1 MKQAT
6 TRAVWGLMALL
17 AAPSAIL
24 AQQVTMYGSLANFD
38 VINDTGQPTYGFEIE
53 IHGSTSIGGSFYWNR
68 YGSPQVSPTPDG
80 NGIYVRY
87 MARWDNVNQRFSTE
101 TPVAVHPT
109 VTNGHQCVM
118 GTLGYDTSGCE
129 HFGVWTVSNASTTT
143 YRWLIADANTPGQ
156 LTTYGSA
163 VAIPAPIW
171 IIVPPAVPG
180 GPVQIVAQVDPP
192 IPPPPAKLFGEA
204 QWMKTYKTENDR
216 QVGLDELLVD
226 NAVVANDQA
235 HLETAWDLIQ
245 SELGSNSRRK
255 QKRGDLGGRSHAVV
269 RRFEFYKFTGE
280 INAVTGQAI
289 CADGLCNAPAD
300 SEVGDFIG
308 AQNAAVN
315 LNVPPTYQ
323 VVVTVSG
330 DGAVSSDDRVISCPS
345 GICAESVAPATAVT
359 LTAKGAKGIFT
370 GWTGACAGTASTCSL
385 VVDSD
390 APVTATFKTPFKLIV
405 RTTGTGTVSSNPAGT
420 TFLQGTMVTLTATPS
435 AGAAFTG
442 WTGACSGTSTICA
455 VVIDADTTV
464 NATFTGTVAPPPAA
478 SYKLVLKTNG
488 TGTVSSNP
496 AGSSFVSGTSVTA
509 TAVPDPKATWKGWTG
524 STCSG
529 LALTCTV
536 SMTADTT
543 LTANFR

>member
-1 MKQAT
+1 MDEDLQ
-6 TRAVWGLMALL
+6 
-17 AAPSAIL
+17 
-24 AQQVTMYGSLANFD
+24 
-38 VINDTGQPTYGFEIE
+38 
-53 IHGSTSIGGSFYWNR
+53 
-68 YGSPQVSPTPDG
+68 
-80 NGIYVRY
+80 NGER
-87 MARWDNVNQRFSTE
+87 
-101 TPVAVHPT
+101 P
-109 VTNGHQCVM
+109 
-118 GTLGYDTSGCE
+118 
-129 HFGVWTVSNASTTT
+129 
-143 YRWLIADANTPGQ
+143 
-156 LTTYGSA
+156 
-163 VAIPAPIW
+163 
-171 IIVPPAVPG
+171 
-180 GPVQIVAQVDPP
+180 
-192 IPPPPAKLFGEA
+192 
-204 QWMKTYKTENDR
+204 

-226 NAVVANDQA
+226 NAVVANDEA

-245 SELGSNSRRK
+245 SELGRNSKRK

-269 RRFEFYKFTGE
+269 RRFEFYKFAGE
-280 INAVTGQAI
+280 INAATGQAI

-323 VVVTVSG
+323 VAVTVAG

-370 GWTGACAGTASTCSL
+370 GWSGACAGTASTCSL

-390 APVTATFKTPFKLIV
+390 APVTATFKTPFKLVV

-442 WTGACSGTSTICA
+442 WTGACSGTSTICT

-464 NATFTGTVAPPPAA
+464 NATFTGTVAPPPTA
-478 SYKLVLKTNG
+478 SYRLVLKTNG
-488 TGTVSSNP
+488 TGTASSNP
-496 AGSSFVSGTSVTA
+496 GGSSFVSGTSVTV

-536 SMTADTT
+536 SITADTT